1 MVFITTSI
9 ISIKAIWRTSCGRK
23 CRINTI
29 SLGTFAKRSEDTKHL
44 STVHLQIQSKRNFE
58 THPSQNGSCVR
69 GTIPKDGNGLAVK
82 QYAEVSRSFSD
93 MDVEQ
98 FSHLIQD
105 TNPIHRNEQ
114 HLTQPIGDDDLD
126 SRYRQ
131 TGAIV
136 HGMQLSSLFSS
147 IFGTLIPNCMYRSQ
161 TLNFRH
167 PVFTNEMITGAVKII
182 EVKQFRRNR
191 GILIKCITIV
201 TKDER
206 TNVATNIPSCNFDS
220 HMNQHC
226 VNGIA
231 EVYLPF
237 GFGHILSTN

>member
-1 MVFITTSI
+1 MVFLTTSI
-9 ISIKAIWRTSCGRK
+9 ISMKTIWRTSCGRK

-29 SLGTFAKRSEDTKHL
+29 KFGTIAKRSDNKNR
-44 STVHLQIQSKRNFE
+44 STVHLQSKRNFE
-58 THPSQNGSCVR
+58 THLSQNGSCVR
-69 GTIPKDGNGLAVK
+69 GTIPKDGNGLALE

-93 MDVEQ
+93 MEVEQ
-98 FSHLIQD
+98 FSNLIQD
-105 TNPIHRNEQ
+105 SNPIHRNEQ
-114 HLTQPIGDDDLD
+114 HPTQPIRDDDVD
-126 SRYRQ
+126 SQYRQ
-131 TGAIV
+131 NRARPIV

-161 TLNFRH
+161 MLNFRH
-167 PVFTNEMITGAVKII
+167 PVFTNEKITGAVKII
-182 EVKQFRRNR
+182 ELKQFRRNR

-201 TKDER
+201 SKDER
-206 TNVATNIPSCNFDS
+206 KNVATNSLSCNFDS
-220 HMNQHC
+220 QLNQNC